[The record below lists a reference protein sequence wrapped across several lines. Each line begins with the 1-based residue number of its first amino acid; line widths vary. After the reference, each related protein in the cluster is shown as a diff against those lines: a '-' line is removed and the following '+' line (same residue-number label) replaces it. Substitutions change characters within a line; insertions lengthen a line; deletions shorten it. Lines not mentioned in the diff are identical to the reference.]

1 MDLGHDWN
9 LGLDWEFKLR
19 LANSIILC
27 VHTIAKMVN
36 LQNAFI
42 TKINSINSTDFMVPQ
57 VVPFTECKM
66 GMQPQEYTTSVLEPK
81 LFVEKTCNQV
91 NIIMK
96 FLIEFKSFYSILIFY
111 TLTFLCRAG
120 R

>member
-1 MDLGHDWN
+1 MSDNIPKSFLVD

-91 NIIMK
+91 NITMK
-96 FLIEFKSFYSILIFY
+96 MK
-111 TLTFLCRAG
+111 C
-120 R
+120 

>member
-1 MDLGHDWN
+1 MYTH
-9 LGLDWEFKLR
+9 
-19 LANSIILC
+19 NSI
-27 VHTIAKMVN
+27 KMVN
-36 LQNAFI
+36 LKI
-42 TKINSINSTDFMVPQ
+42 CKINTIFLSLQ

-96 FLIEFKSFYSILIFY
+96 FIVELKF
-111 TLTFLCRAG
+111 
-120 R
+120 

>member
-1 MDLGHDWN
+1 
-9 LGLDWEFKLR
+9 
-19 LANSIILC
+19 
-27 VHTIAKMVN
+27 MVN
-36 LQNAFI
+36 LKI
-42 TKINSINSTDFMVPQ
+42 CKINTIFLSLQ

-96 FLIEFKSFYSILIFY
+96 FIVELKSFNSIFNLYI
-111 TLTFLCRAG
+111 LNFLCRAG

>member
-1 MDLGHDWN
+1 
-9 LGLDWEFKLR
+9 
-19 LANSIILC
+19 
-27 VHTIAKMVN
+27 MVN
-36 LQNAFI
+36 LKI
-42 TKINSINSTDFMVPQ
+42 CKINTIFLSLQ

-96 FLIEFKSFYSILIFY
+96 LIVELKSFNSIFNLYI
-111 TLTFLCRAG
+111 LNFLCRAG

>member
-1 MDLGHDWN
+1 MKYFIAFMYTH
-9 LGLDWEFKLR
+9 
-19 LANSIILC
+19 NSI
-27 VHTIAKMVN
+27 KMVN
-36 LQNAFI
+36 LKI
-42 TKINSINSTDFMVPQ
+42 CKINTIFLSLQ

-96 FLIEFKSFYSILIFY
+96 LIVELKSFNSIFNLYI
-111 TLTFLCRAG
+111 LNFLCRAG